1 MRVLEKIST
10 LLGVGGDRSAP
21 PPRYAGIADGLV
33 LTEGDAWAWWTCET
47 SNSDLMSEAER
58 DAEQARAETALTS
71 VLAGMDVHLRVLWS
85 PYSADD
91 YRAEA
96 PDLYRA
102 GRWEEWAE
110 HRADRLD
117 QIALPIRH
125 VLLGVRLGARKTPP
139 GRRVTDAAGVSAS
152 GVPARELAT
161 WHTAAR
167 RLGRRLESSPWRCS
181 MATVEM
187 LAWMI
192 TREQHRGV
200 PAPVAGRS
208 LVTGAALAALTAGR
222 ALPHPDHLR
231 MVDAAGEVA
240 AWVAVLTMPAW
251 PERMAT
257 PGPGEWLRTLAEV
270 AYLPPD
276 EEDQDQDQDHDSE
289 ASGLLVPVS
298 PEASVRLRVLP
309 KRAAIARTDE
319 TAKLV
324 REQKRSASTHTIGD
338 PGQVITD
345 AGEAMAELRADLERE
360 ELSLVEDHPRVV
372 VTSTISL
379 EDLRA
384 RVDAV
389 TAHYGDLGITVQVGT
404 DEQRSLWLET
414 WAGDRVRVPDLG
426 HVRDTAAMAGA
437 WWWGG
442 ARVGADAGPVVG
454 YLTGS
459 TPGVVRLSPV
469 ADGRDA
475 TTVALIGRSGRG
487 KTTAAMMMALEAAFY
502 GSWVLALD
510 FKGDLGGLTV
520 AADRYGLPSRLVQM
534 NRAHAGAADL
544 IPLLAEA
551 GRDAA
556 RAEVPAQLSLVTP
569 AHLRAAGAEV
579 ALQAATNAVINNS
592 PSPATWQV
600 LQRLREASDPVA
612 RATGEALYELAQTP
626 HGSLF
631 MGRPQPGAAPA
642 LTTQPGVWGVQLP
655 GLALPGAGE
664 ERERWTSVQALSVA
678 VMHSLL
684 AYGVTTAGRPD
695 LRTLPKTIMVPEVH
709 VLTGT
714 AQGRHFLD
722 YIARVGRALGVR
734 FVLDTQDATGLLML
748 PGVIEQLAMVVGFQ
762 LTSTPQQDALSEL
775 LGLPVGP
782 DTRER
787 IRSLALGDGD
797 GIRHGH
803 SIIRDP
809 RFGAAAVQW
818 DVPTAELLDLLDT
831 SPRAAGEAD
840 AEAAQDGVPV

>member
-1 MRVLEKIST
+1 MRVLEKVST

-21 PPRYAGIADGLV
+21 PPVYAGIADGLV
-33 LTEGDAWAWWTCET
+33 LTEGEVWAWWTCET

-96 PDLYRA
+96 ADMYRV
-102 GRWEEWAE
+102 GRWQEWAE
-110 HRADRLD
+110 HRAVRLD

-125 VLLGVRLGARKTPP
+125 VLLGVRLGARKIPA
-139 GRRVTDAAGVSAS
+139 GRRVTDAAGVSAP
-152 GVPARELAT
+152 GVPARELAS

-181 MATVEM
+181 TATVEM

-208 LVTGAALAALTAGR
+208 LVTGAALAALTRGR
-222 ALPHPDHLR
+222 ALPYSDHLR

-240 AWVAVLTMPAW
+240 AWVAVLTMPSW

-270 AYLPPD
+270 SYLPPD
-276 EEDQDQDQDHDSE
+276 EEDQEQNLD
-289 ASGLLVPVS
+289 AAGLLVPVS

-309 KRAAIARTDE
+309 KRTAIARTDE

-324 REQKRSASTHTIGD
+324 REQKRSAASHSIGD

-360 ELSLVEDHPRVV
+360 ELSLLEDHPRLV
-372 VTSTISL
+372 VTSTVSL

-389 TAHYGDLGITVQVGT
+389 AAHYGDFGITVQVGT
-404 DEQRSLWLET
+404 DEQRALWLET

-442 ARVGADAGPVVG
+442 ARVGDDHSPVIG

-459 TPGVVRLSPV
+459 TPGVVRLPPV

-487 KTTAAMMMALEAAFY
+487 KTTAGMMLAMEGAFC

-510 FKGDLGGLTV
+510 FKGDLSGLSG
-520 AADRYGLPSRLVQM
+520 AAARYGLPTSLVQM
-534 NRAHAGAADL
+534 GRAHAGSADL

-579 ALQAATNAVINNS
+579 ALQAAVNAVIGSS
-592 PSPATWQV
+592 PDPATWQV
-600 LQRLREASDPVA
+600 VEHLKEAADPVA

-626 HGSLF
+626 HGGLF
-631 MGRPQPGAAPA
+631 MGRPQPGSAPP
-642 LTTQPGVWGVQLP
+642 LTAQPGVWVVQLP
-655 GLALPGAGE
+655 GLSLPGVGE

-695 LRTLPKTIMVPEVH
+695 LRTLAKTIMVPEVH

-714 AQGRHFLD
+714 AQGRHFAD
-722 YIARVGRALGVR
+722 YIARVARALGVR
-734 FVLDTQDATGLLML
+734 FLLDTQDATGILML
-748 PGVIEQLAMVVGFQ
+748 PGVVEQLAMVIGFQ
-762 LTSTPQQDALSEL
+762 LTSAPQQDALAEL

-782 DTRER
+782 ATREL
-787 IRSLALGDGD
+787 IRSIGIGPNGDV
-797 GIRHGH
+797 RHGH
-803 SIIRDP
+803 SIIRDH
-809 RFGAAAVQW
+809 RFGSAAAQW
-818 DVPTAELLDLLDT
+818 DVPTAELLDILDT
-831 SPRAAGEAD
+831 APRAADLAG
-840 AEAAQDGVPV
+840 AEAAQVGVPA

>member
-21 PPRYAGIADGLV
+21 PPMYAGIADGLI
-33 LTEGDAWAWWTCET
+33 LTEGEAWAWWTCET

-58 DAEQARAETALTS
+58 DAEQARAETTLTS
-71 VLAGMDVHLRVLWS
+71 VLAGLDVHLRVLWA

-91 YRAEA
+91 YRDEAAEM
-96 PDLYRA
+96 YTA
-102 GRWEEWAE
+102 GAWEEWAE
-110 HRADRLD
+110 HRAERLD

-125 VLLGVRLGARKTPP
+125 VLLGVKLGARRTPE
-139 GRRVTDAAGVSAS
+139 GRRVTAAAGVSAS

-161 WHTAAR
+161 WHAAAR
-167 RLGRRLESSPWRCS
+167 RLGRRLEASPWRCS
-181 MATVEM
+181 MATVET

-200 PAPVAGRS
+200 PAPVAGRL
-208 LVTGAALAALTAGR
+208 LVTGATLAALTAGR
-222 ALPHPDHLR
+222 ALPYPDHLR
-231 MVDAAGEVA
+231 LVDASGEVA
-240 AWVAVLTMPAW
+240 AWVAVLTMPTW

-257 PGPGEWLRTLAEV
+257 PGPGEWLRSLAEV
-270 AYLPPD
+270 SYLPPD
-276 EEDQDQDQDHDSE
+276 DEHQEHGVE
-289 ASGLLVPVS
+289 AAQLVVPVS

-309 KRAAIARTDE
+309 KRVAIARTDE

-324 REQKRSASTHTIGD
+324 REQQRSAATHSIGD
-338 PGQVITD
+338 AGRLITD
-345 AGEAMAELRADLERE
+345 AGEVTAQLRADLERE
-360 ELSLVEDHPRVV
+360 ELTLVEDHPRLV
-372 VTSTISL
+372 VTSTAGL

-389 TAHYGDLGITVQVGT
+389 TAHYGDLGITVQVGV
-404 DEQRSLWLET
+404 DEQRSLWLES

-426 HVRDTAAMAGA
+426 HVRDTTAVAGA

-442 ARVGADAGPVVG
+442 ARVGSDTGPVIG

-459 TPGVVRLSPV
+459 TPGVVRLPPV

-475 TTVALIGRSGRG
+475 TTVAYIGRSGRG
-487 KTTAAMMMALEAAFY
+487 KTTAQMIMALEAAHH

-510 FKGDLGGLTV
+510 FKGDLGGLTT
-520 AADRYGLPSRLVQM
+520 AAQRYGLPSRLVQM
-534 NRAHAGAADL
+534 TRAHAGAADL

-579 ALQAATNAVINNS
+579 ALQAAVNAVIGSS
-592 PSPATWQV
+592 PTPATWQV
-600 LQRLREASDPVA
+600 VQHLRDASDPVA
-612 RATGEALYELAQTP
+612 RATGEALFELSQTP

-631 MGRPQPGAAPA
+631 MGRPQPGAGPA
-642 LTTQPGVWGVQLP
+642 LTTQPGVWTVQLP
-655 GLALPGAGE
+655 GLSLPGVGE

-678 VMHSLL
+678 VMHSVL

-695 LRTLPKTIMVPEVH
+695 LRTLHKMIMVPEVH

-734 FVLDTQDATGLLML
+734 FALDTQDPTGILML
-748 PGVIEQLAMVVGFQ
+748 PGVVEQLAVVVGFQ
-762 LTSTPQQDALSEL
+762 LTSPPQQDALAEL
-775 LGLPVGP
+775 LGLPPGP
-782 DTRER
+782 ATRER
-787 IRSLALGDGD
+787 IRSLAIGHGDA
-797 GIRHGH
+797 IRYGH
-803 SIIRDP
+803 SIIRDS
-809 RFGAAAVQW
+809 RFGSAAVQW
-818 DVPTAELLDLLDT
+818 DVPTAELLDVLDT
-831 SPRAAGEAD
+831 APRAADKAP
-840 AEAAQDGVPV
+840 AEAAPDGVPV